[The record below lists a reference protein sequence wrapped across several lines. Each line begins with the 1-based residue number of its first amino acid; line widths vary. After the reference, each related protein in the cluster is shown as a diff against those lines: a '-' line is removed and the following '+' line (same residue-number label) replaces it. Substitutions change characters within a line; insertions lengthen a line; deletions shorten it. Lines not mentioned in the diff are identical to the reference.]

1 MTNINIDHLPH
12 IHFIVHLTIL
22 DLNKK
27 NNFAG
32 ISLRLYQLRY
42 PSIFCGLA
50 KMLYDNILRSCGL
63 IAKLISDDDSSREN
77 GTIKI
82 YDIETA

>member
-1 MTNINIDHLPH
+1 MYIDS
-12 IHFIVHLTIL
+12 FDVIVAPGSF
-22 DLNKK
+22 DNFGPKQK

>member
-1 MTNINIDHLPH
+1 MTNIDHWPH

-27 NNFAG
+27 TILRESVCVFINFC
-32 ISLRLYQLRY
+32 Y

-50 KMLYDNILRSCGL
+50 KMLYNNILRSCGL